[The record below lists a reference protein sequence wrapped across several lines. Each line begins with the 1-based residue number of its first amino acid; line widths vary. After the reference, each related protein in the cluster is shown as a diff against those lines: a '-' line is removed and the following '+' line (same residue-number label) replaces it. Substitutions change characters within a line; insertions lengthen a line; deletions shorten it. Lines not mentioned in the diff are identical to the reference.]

1 MIDIVSKAVVPVII
15 AYIIFFGIVKRVS
28 VYDCFVDGAKEGLET
43 TVRIVPSLIG
53 LLVAISMLR
62 ASGALDLI
70 TYLLSPVTTL
80 LHIPREILPLALMR
94 PISGSG
100 SIAIVTDLIK
110 THGPDSF
117 IGNLASVMMGST
129 ETTFYTLA
137 VYFGAAKVRNS
148 RYTLPAALSADL
160 TGIIVSIF
168 VCKLFGF

>member
-1 MIDIVSKAVVPVII
+1 
-15 AYIIFFGIVKRVS
+15 
-28 VYDCFVDGAKEGLET
+28 
-43 TVRIVPSLIG
+43 
-53 LLVAISMLR
+53 
-62 ASGALDLI
+62 
-70 TYLLSPVTTL
+70 
-80 LHIPREILPLALMR
+80 MR

>member
-15 AYIIFFGIVKRVS
+15 ASIILFGLVKRVS

-168 VCKLFGF
+168 VCK

>member
-15 AYIIFFGIVKRVS
+15 ASIMLFGLVKRVS

-80 LHIPREILPLALMR
+80 FHIPREILPLALMR

>member
-15 AYIIFFGIVKRVS
+15 ASIILFGLVKRVS

>member
-15 AYIIFFGIVKRVS
+15 ASIILFGLVKRVS

-70 TYLLSPVTTL
+70 TYLLNPVTTL